1 MWLNSRG
8 MGATECTVQ
17 PENSTS
23 PNSGRNEAI
32 VDTAKKRNKYKI
44 DKLK

>member
-23 PNSGRNEAI
+23 PNSGSNEAI
-32 VDTAKKRNKYKI
+32 VDTAKKETSIK
-44 DKLK
+44 